1 MAMSV
6 LVHSGLPIKENVG
19 VVIGTGASPHALVAR
34 DRAIGVQQQASRQ
47 VAATVAEASR
57 RERSAARPGQAP

>member
-1 MAMSV
+1 MSV

-19 VVIGTGASPHALVAR
+19 VVTGTGTSPHALAAR
-34 DRAIGVQQQASRQ
+34 DRATGLRQQAGRQ
-47 VAATVAEASR
+47 VTATVAEASR